1 MLFPGFLACHT
12 GRRHKFL
19 PSPVHRPILYC
30 PSIPHADKNSI
41 SMAHI
46 QIFEELFGNLHGEY
60 EAQSQGTL
68 LIPPPAVL
76 HYPSSFWQNVGRRS
90 EFRSFV
96 GRPRWTASPTSRAP
110 RASNAHSH
118 SALEQG
124 PKTRWLER
132 LCIHL
137 ICDFQDSNS
146 MQ

>member
-1 MLFPGFLACHT
+1 
-12 GRRHKFL
+12 
-19 PSPVHRPILYC
+19 
-30 PSIPHADKNSI
+30 
-41 SMAHI
+41 MAHI

-118 SALEQG
+118 SALEQE

-146 MQ
+146 MQQIVKLASVNTAEKMRLRSVPKKNESHETHYH